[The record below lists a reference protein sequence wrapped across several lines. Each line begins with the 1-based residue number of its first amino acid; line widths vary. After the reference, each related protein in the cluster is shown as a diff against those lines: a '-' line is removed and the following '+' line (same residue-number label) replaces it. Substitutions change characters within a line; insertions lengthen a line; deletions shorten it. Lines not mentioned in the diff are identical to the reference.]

1 MFVLGIQGS
10 PRKNGNSDYLLT
22 SFLKECEAFGAKT
35 QIIHPGKLD
44 IKPCEELIV
53 CEKKGFCPIKDEM
66 EEKGYSLVKKADVVV
81 LASPVFFYN
90 VTAQAKIFIDRCQMF
105 WGRKYK
111 LKLVDPDSYSRQGF
125 LLSVG
130 ASGGKRLF
138 EGVELTAKYFF
149 DAISADFSGALTYK
163 NVEDS
168 KDILPRAEVPKEI
181 RDAVKHLLEPL
192 LARKTLLFVSKED
205 SCRSHMAAAFVKEA
219 VKGRARVLTAGYEPG
234 AKIDPAMVKAMAEKG
249 LDLKYQTP
257 HSLDQVLADLGP
269 GGKPD
274 RIIFMG
280 ADENMPSLPGDSIE
294 SWDLLNQDKK
304 SLADLGKLRD
314 EIESRA
320 RGIASSLGV

>member
-22 SFLKECEAFGAKT
+22 SFLKACESFGART
-35 QIIHPGKLD
+35 QIIHPGKLNF
-44 IKPCEELIV
+44 KPCEELIV

-111 LKLVDPDSYSRQGF
+111 LKLVDPDVYTRQGF

-149 DAISADFSGALTYK
+149 DAISADFSGSLTYK

-168 KDILPRAEVPKEI
+168 KDILPRSEVSREI
-181 RDAVKHLLEPL
+181 QDAVKHLLEPM
-192 LARKTLLFVSKED
+192 LARKTILFVSKED

-219 VKGRARVLTAGYEPG
+219 AKGRARVLTAGYEP
-234 AKIDPAMVKAMAEKG
+234 AEKIDPDMVKVMAEKG
-249 LDLKYQTP
+249 LDLKYQIP
-257 HSLDQVLADLGP
+257 QPLERVLADLGP
-269 GGKPD
+269 GRKPD

-280 ADENMPSLPGDSIE
+280 ADENKPSLPGCSIE
-294 SWDLLNQDKK
+294 AWGILRQDKSSK
-304 SLADLGKLRD
+304 EDLGKLRD
-314 EIESRA
+314 EIQSRA
-320 RGIASSLGV
+320 GGILSSLGI